1 MYVASTAYLTAATKL
16 SSVGSMTPTVLLLGL
31 MQIIGG
37 PEGSRIAA
45 AGHRPD
51 NRDHLF
57 PPTAKLRAV
66 QSFQTFHSMSTPL
79 SYTIAWVI
87 QPGNSSSNSNRT
99 ATIARATTLSCR
111 INSNSNRNSPK
122 HASSQSS
129 NQPLNALKGS
139 GIHYYRAEK
148 LIPVALLLST
158 VG

>member
-37 PEGSRIAA
+37 PEGS
-45 AGHRPD
+45 
-51 NRDHLF
+51 RDHLF

-148 LIPVALLLST
+148 LIPVALL
-158 VG
+158 